1 MDQQGPTDPRI
12 GPMDQQGPTDPRI
25 GPMDQQVTYWP

>member
-12 GPMDQQGPTDPRI
+12 GPMDQQGLTDPRI